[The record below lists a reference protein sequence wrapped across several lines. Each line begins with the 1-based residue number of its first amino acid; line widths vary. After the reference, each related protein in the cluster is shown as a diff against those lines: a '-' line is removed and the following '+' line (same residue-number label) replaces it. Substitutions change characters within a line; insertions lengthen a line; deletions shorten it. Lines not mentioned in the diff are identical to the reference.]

1 MIRFRC
7 PRCESEME
15 VDESF
20 AGRQARCPTCGC
32 DLKVPKAGEPSPPIQ
47 PARATPRKGAT
58 TVTVDGRQV
67 EVVPPLETM
76 VFVSMAFVLLSVAA
90 ALVVGLGGFVTP
102 PWAVGGTLAALL
114 ALLGVLIAVPAY
126 HTVRRSRGRKRGRTH
141 ALIAMAAG
149 ALLFLMFGVIALVG
163 WSQWLLR
170 PTCEQN
176 LKKIY
181 HALVAYADNHAGV
194 FPQSLDVL
202 AKEEYLENPNWLICP
217 SYRVPVGETSYILT
231 PDIDT
236 SAKRPDGSDW
246 WPRDTMIVSDGP
258 PYKAHGDGF
267 VRVLLLGGE
276 VKRVK
281 LAEWA
286 AYQKTQAERWNKTLR
301 QIRQAKEEAA
311 RKDDSAPTDAPPA
324 APAKEGSP

>member
-20 AGRQARCPTCGC
+20 ADRQARCPTCGC

-58 TVTVDGRQV
+58 TVTIDGEQV

-76 VFVSMAFVLLSVAA
+76 VLVGMGFVLLSVAA
-90 ALVVGLGGFVTP
+90 ALVVGLGRFVTP

-141 ALIAMAAG
+141 ALITMAAG
-149 ALLFLMFGVIALVG
+149 ALLFLVFGIIALVG

-176 LKKIY
+176 LKKIH
-181 HALVAYADNHAGV
+181 HALKKYADKHAGV

-246 WPRDTMIVSDGP
+246 WPLDTMIVSDGP

-267 VRVLLLGGE
+267 IRVLLLGGE

-281 LAEWA
+281 LTEWA
-286 AYQKTQAERWNKTLR
+286 AYQKAQAERWNKTLR
-301 QIRQAKEEAA
+301 QIRQAKEKAA
-311 RKDDSAPTDAPPA
+311 RKDDSAPTAAPPA
-324 APAKEGSP
+324 TPAKEGSP

>member
-7 PRCESEME
+7 PSCESEME

-32 DLKVPKAGEPSPPIQ
+32 NLKVPKEGEAPPPVQ

-58 TVTVDGRQV
+58 TITIDGEQV
-67 EVVPPLETM
+67 EVVPPLESM
-76 VFVSMAFVLLSVAA
+76 VFVSMGFVLLSVAA
-90 ALVVGLGGFVTP
+90 ALVVGLGRFVTP
-102 PWAVGGTLAALL
+102 PWAVGGTLGALL
-114 ALLGVLIAVPAY
+114 ALLGMLIAVPSY

-149 ALLFLMFGVIALVG
+149 ALLFLVFGVTALVG
-163 WSQWLLR
+163 WSHWLLR

-181 HALVAYADNHAGV
+181 HALVTYADKHAGV

-202 AKEEYLENPNWLICP
+202 AQEGYLENPNRLICP

-231 PDIDT
+231 PNIDT

-246 WPRDTMIVSDGP
+246 WPLDTMIVSDGP

-267 VRVLLLGGE
+267 VRALLLGGD
-276 VKRVK
+276 VKHVK
-281 LAEWA
+281 LTEWA
-286 AYQKTQAERWNKTLR
+286 AYQKAQGDRWNKILR
-301 QIRQAKEEAA
+301 QIRQAREEAA
-311 RKDDSAPTDAPPA
+311 RKDASAPTDAPPA

>member
-32 DLKVPKAGEPSPPIQ
+32 DLKVPKEGEPSPPIQ

-58 TVTVDGRQV
+58 TVTVDGQQV

-76 VFVSMAFVLLSVAA
+76 ILVGMAFVLLSVAA
-90 ALVVGLGGFVTP
+90 ALVVGLGRFVTP

-141 ALIAMAAG
+141 ALITMAAG
-149 ALLFLMFGVIALVG
+149 ALLFLVFGIIALVG

-176 LKKIY
+176 LKKIH

-202 AKEEYLENPNWLICP
+202 AKEGCLESPNRLICP

-267 VRVLLLGGE
+267 VRVLLLSNE

-281 LAEWA
+281 LTEWA
-286 AYQKTQAERWNKTLR
+286 AYQKAQAERWNKTLS